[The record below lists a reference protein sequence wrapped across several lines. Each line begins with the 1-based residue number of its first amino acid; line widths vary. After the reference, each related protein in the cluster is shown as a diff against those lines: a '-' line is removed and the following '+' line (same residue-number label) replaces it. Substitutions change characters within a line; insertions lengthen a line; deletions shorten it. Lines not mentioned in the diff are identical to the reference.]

1 MWDLMRWHVMRRS
14 KKQAHPPPPMTHHRS
29 VVGDVDDKRAE
40 LEQSLKRVSGSR
52 SKELRE
58 RRAGVI
64 KSAKDETKRRRLGV
78 HGRKSG

>member
-1 MWDLMRWHVMRRS
+1 
-14 KKQAHPPPPMTHHRS
+14 MTHHRS